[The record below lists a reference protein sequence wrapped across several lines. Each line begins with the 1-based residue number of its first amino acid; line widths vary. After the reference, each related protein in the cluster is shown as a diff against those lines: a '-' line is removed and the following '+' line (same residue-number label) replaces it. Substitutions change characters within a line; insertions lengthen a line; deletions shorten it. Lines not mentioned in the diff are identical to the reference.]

1 MLDEGRPVYTIGTA
15 AEILGVHPR
24 TLRLYEDG
32 GLIRPARKNNRRFY
46 SASDLQW
53 ISCIRYL
60 IHEKGLNQEG
70 LRRLLALI
78 PCWEMQGCT
87 EDAQASC
94 IACSDRSTPCWDWAR
109 RAGNGSNG
117 RCFECEVYLSAGDH
131 VLDESEKEEAV
142 QYAWAG

>member
-46 SASDLQW
+46 STSDLQW

-78 PCWEMQGCT
+78 PCWEMRGCS
-87 EDAQASC
+87 DQDQASC
-94 IACSDRSTPCWDWAR
+94 IACSDRSAPCWDWAR
-109 RAGNGSNG
+109 RDSNGANG
-117 RCFECEVYLSAGDH
+117 RCYACEVYLSAANH
-131 VLDESEKEEAV
+131 VLDEAEREEAV
-142 QYAWAG
+142 QYAWVS